1 MTSTDS
7 SPSGGSSPIAIGTR
21 LEACCTVAGATML
34 ESGDAEHLAQVLK
47 ALGDPIRLRLLSIIA
62 SAPTGEVCA
71 CDLPDSVERSQPT
84 VSHHLS
90 QLVAAGILEREQRG
104 KWAWFR
110 LQPTAID
117 RVVTAISS
125 CCAPDSA
132 PSTRDPA

>member
-1 MTSTDS
+1 
-7 SPSGGSSPIAIGTR
+7 
-21 LEACCTVAGATML
+21 ML